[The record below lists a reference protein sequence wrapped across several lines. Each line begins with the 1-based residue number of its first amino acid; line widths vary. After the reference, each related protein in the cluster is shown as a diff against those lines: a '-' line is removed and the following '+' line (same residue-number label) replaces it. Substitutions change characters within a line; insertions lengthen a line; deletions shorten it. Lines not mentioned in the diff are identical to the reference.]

1 MSQENYKI
9 SEKNFL
15 SVSFL
20 KAKKVYQLYTALPYM
35 FTSKSKSKLDQLW
48 GSKSVSKFNWLG
60 SATLVETIIS
70 LQSDYLKYCDYIQYT
85 FQYPFQLH
93 NSPSSKRLEDKNF
106 LNLHADN
113 CLNIQLFLKGR
124 THIS

>member
-9 SEKNFL
+9 SKKNFL
-15 SVSFL
+15 SVLFL
-20 KAKKVYQLYTALPYM
+20 KTKKVYRLYPALSYI

-70 LQSDYLKYCDYIQYT
+70 LQSDYLKYYDYIQNT
-85 FQYPFQLH
+85 LQYPFQLY
-93 NSPSSKRLEDKNF
+93 NSSWSKRLEDKNF